1 MAHDPIDDEIPL
13 FIRRVMPE
21 ASEAQ
26 LAEAAEN
33 FKEYMTVVWQIH
45 RRLAQSRLDSDSSKS

>member
-1 MAHDPIDDEIPL
+1 MAHDPIDEIPL
-13 FIRRVMPE
+13 FIRRIMPH

-45 RRLAQSRLDSDSSKS
+45 RRLAQDRLDSDSPKS